1 MTIDEMKKNTL
12 YKLITEDVYTSEE
25 GEQVPFN
32 DIIFGYVR
40 DDDNCF
46 FFGSVFTYDDDGE
59 LTGGDTMYL
68 TKEQFLEIVKSIE
81 EIKA

>member
-1 MTIDEMKKNTL
+1 M
-12 YKLITEDVYTSEE
+12 
-25 GEQVPFN
+25 PFN

-40 DDDNCF
+40 DDDQCF

-68 TKEQFLEIVKSIE
+68 TKEQFHEIVKSIE
-81 EIKA
+81 EIKL